1 MMSDVVL
8 PVATEVPPILQG
20 LQDAINAHDLERLV
34 GCFSEDYRN
43 ETPVHPSRSFAGAEQ
58 VRRNWTQ
65 ILGGLPDL
73 RAELV
78 RWAAS
83 GDEVWAEWD
92 WTGTRPDGAPFAMR
106 GVTILGPG
114 VDGTAVWS
122 RFYMEPVDQAGDDV
136 SSAVRDAVGTRP

>member
-1 MMSDVVL
+1 MGDVAL
-8 PVATEVPPILQG
+8 PGPPEVPRVVQHLQA
-20 LQDAINAHDLERLV
+20 AINEHDLEGLV

-43 ETPVHPSRSFAGAEQ
+43 ETPAHPSRSFVGAEQ

-106 GVTILGPG
+106 GVTILGAGP
-114 VDGTAVWS
+114 DGRATWS

-136 SSAVRDAVGTRP
+136 TRAVRDAVGTRP

>member
-1 MMSDVVL
+1 MMGDTA
-8 PVATEVPPILQG
+8 PPAPTGVPPIVQRLR
-20 LQDAINAHDLERLV
+20 DAINEHDLEQLV

-43 ETPVHPSRSFAGAEQ
+43 ETPAHPSRSFVGAEQ

-78 RWAAS
+78 RFAVS

-92 WTGTRPDGAPFAMR
+92 WKGTRPDGAPFAMR
-106 GVTILGPG
+106 GVTILAPG
-114 VDGTAVWS
+114 ADGRATWS
-122 RFYMEPVDQAGDDV
+122 RFYMEPVDQAEDDV
-136 SSAVRDAVGTRP
+136 TAAVRDAVGTRP